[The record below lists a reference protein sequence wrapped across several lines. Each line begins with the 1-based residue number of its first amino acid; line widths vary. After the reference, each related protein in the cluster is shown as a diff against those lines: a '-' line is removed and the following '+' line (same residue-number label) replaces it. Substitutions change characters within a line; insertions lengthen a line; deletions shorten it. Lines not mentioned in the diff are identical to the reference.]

1 MGKRGPQIQQKNGK
15 KKKEIYFNFKAL
27 RANLNDK
34 QKTKLINFFTNFRSM
49 YITVKRHL
57 FQVNKMYDS
66 MEQEYKKFQRDLFKD
81 DEFLSNNIEENKEN
95 KENKENINK
104 EDSLILE
111 EDVVDQIFKDDE
123 KKTNSKI
130 EENKKNDE
138 DQLVDLAQ
146 EFLDKDLD
154 EILNETKKRYDN
166 NSNIINSIS
175 EKIKEES
182 KNEKIECNNLKNI
195 NMIMKKTEEKS
206 KKIED
211 DDCKQKFFDYKT
223 WTNKI

>member
-27 RANLNDK
+27 RANLNEK
-34 QKTKLINFFTNFRSM
+34 QKTKLINFFSHFRTM

-66 MEQEYKKFQRDLFKD
+66 MEQEYKKFQKDLFKD

-95 KENKENINK
+95 IKQ
-104 EDSLILE
+104 EDSLVLE
-111 EDVVDQIFKDDE
+111 EEVVDQIFKDEE
-123 KKTNSKI
+123 KKSDNKV
-130 EENKKNDE
+130 EENKKNEE

-182 KNEKIECNNLKNI
+182 KNEKNESNNIKNSVV
-195 NMIMKKTEEKS
+195 NMIMKKTEEKT

-223 WTNKI
+223 WNNKI